1 MELTGPSVNQND
13 KTFSDGYARD
23 TEEVNSNERLNLGL
37 GRNSCIMDI
46 EQGSQSKFTASKVFS
61 CNSAGESSIAH
72 KHLVGTRMP
81 TRGREEQSKGTIA
94 HNSSQALGGHQNAH
108 KRERGAIERYQWE
121 RHMAMIGV
129 LAGKTIFQSL
139 GGQPHSLV
147 HETNREWGPWIARFN
162 NDDKGFGVTQKAIAP
177 VEATRGERPGSFH
190 MV

>member
-1 MELTGPSVNQND
+1 VQLC
-13 KTFSDGYARD
+13 R
-23 TEEVNSNERLNLGL
+23 R
-37 GRNSCIMDI
+37 
-46 EQGSQSKFTASKVFS
+46 KFY
-61 CNSAGESSIAH
+61 
-72 KHLVGTRMP
+72 
-81 TRGREEQSKGTIA
+81 
-94 HNSSQALGGHQNAH
+94 SSQALGGHQNAH

-121 RHMAMIGV
+121 RHMAMIGA

>member
-1 MELTGPSVNQND
+1 MLSFNMGNIDITDYAPGMPPITSRPSVYQND

-23 TEEVNSNERLNLGL
+23 TEEVNSNERVTLGL

-61 CNSAGESSIAH
+61 CNFCRRKVYSS
-72 KHLVGTRMP
+72 R
-81 TRGREEQSKGTIA
+81 
-94 HNSSQALGGHQNAH
+94 ALGGRQNAH
-108 KRERGAIERYQWE
+108 KRARGAIERYRWE

-139 GGQPHSLV
+139 GGRPRSLV
-147 HETNREWGPWIARFN
+147 HKTSREWGPWIARFN
-162 NDDKGFGVTQKAIAP
+162 NDDKGFGVPQKAIAP
-177 VEATRGERPGSFH
+177 VEATRGEWPGSFH